1 VFNHHYED
9 LYFFPWERKRPKA
22 FMRASQQGCM
32 PANSSRAVLAVTSE
46 YHPQQLDLGITRI
59 DGSDKHFLKFR
70 WAVWGLLLGRC
81 LLLASVDGGMYGDGS
96 VPLGCGSEDTKG
108 LCMLPVSRE

>member
-70 WAVWGLLLGRC
+70 WAVVEVG
-81 LLLASVDGGMYGDGS
+81 VGS
-96 VPLGCGSEDTKG
+96 
-108 LCMLPVSRE
+108 

>member
-1 VFNHHYED
+1 LLFFSVLSVDCHYHFQVFNHHYED

-70 WAVWGLLLGRC
+70 CEVLGICVLLG
-81 LLLASVDGGMYGDGS
+81 A
-96 VPLGCGSEDTKG
+96 K
-108 LCMLPVSRE
+108 ML

>member
-1 VFNHHYED
+1 LYSCVIHLQVFNHHYED

-70 WAVWGLLLGRC
+70 WAGCWGGGQNFWDLSS
-81 LLLASVDGGMYGDGS
+81 SVSSSTDHTPWRG
-96 VPLGCGSEDTKG
+96 
-108 LCMLPVSRE
+108 

>member
-1 VFNHHYED
+1 MCYFLDVTCYSQVFNHHYED
-9 LYFFPWERKRPKA
+9 LYTFPWERKRPKA

-32 PANSSRAVLAVTSE
+32 PVNSSRAALAVMSE

-70 WAVWGLLLGRC
+70 
-81 LLLASVDGGMYGDGS
+81 
-96 VPLGCGSEDTKG
+96 
-108 LCMLPVSRE
+108 